1 MAPHRIHVA
10 ILDADIPCQSVYA
23 KRGLYSSQFKTLL
36 QAAATRLNKNDTS
49 DPSSPLSVHVTAFDA
64 VGGSLP
70 PLECLRSTSQNAAEP
85 PASTPPTFSAIDA
98 ILITGSSASAY
109 DPHPWISSL
118 ATFIQTVYKD
128 YPLVKI
134 FGSCFGHQIIAQA
147 LLSSQP
153 AEVGLGLTPSLGGDA
168 NAIANKQATT
178 QTQTQPFHVKHSSK
192 GFEMGIQP
200 ITLNPEFTAHFP
212 PLARAHASN
221 PFRIQLIHGD
231 IVVPTSTE
239 DSEKEEEAKLPA
251 PWMNIGYS
259 ASCQIQG
266 LYLPGRILTYQG
278 HFEFD
283 AWGNAEL
290 MRYFGGRLGWEGS
303 IVGDYIGLIERSLVP
318 GRDDD
323 DDSKAAAE
331 AVVLLFAGW
340 DGNGQVEGHGGATGG
355 PGVVEVDGMLTP
367 PLEMSG

>member
-10 ILDADIPCQSVYA
+10 VLDADIPCQSVYA

-49 DPSSPLSVHVTAFDA
+49 NPSSPLSVHVTAFDA

-70 PLECLRSTSQNAAEP
+70 PLECLRSTSQTAAEP
-85 PASTPPTFSAIDA
+85 LASTPPAFSAIDA
-98 ILITGSSASAY
+98 ILITGSSSSAY

-118 ATFIQTVYKD
+118 ASFIQIVHKD

-147 LLSSQP
+147 LLSAQS
-153 AEVGLGLTPSLGGDA
+153 AGVGLGLVGGDA
-168 NAIANKQATT
+168 NEQAT
-178 QTQTQPFHVKHSSK
+178 TQTQPFHVKHSPK

-212 PLARAHASN
+212 PLARAN

-231 IVVPTSTE
+231 IVVPVSTSTE
-239 DSEKEEEAKLPA
+239 DSDSGKEAKLPA
-251 PWMNIGYS
+251 PWMNIGCS
-259 ASCQIQG
+259 DFCQIQG

-290 MRYFGGRLGWEGS
+290 TRYFGWRFGWEGG
-303 IVGDYIGLIERSLVP
+303 VVRDYIGFIERSVGSGP
-318 GRDDD
+318 DDD

-331 AVVLLFAGW
+331 AVVLLFAGR
-340 DGNGQVEGHGGATGG
+340 DGSGQVGGASGAKGG
-355 PGVVEVDGMLTP
+355 FVEVDGMLTP
-367 PLEMSG
+367 PLEGSG

>member
-1 MAPHRIHVA
+1 MAPHHIHVA
-10 ILDADIPCQSVYA
+10 VLDADIPCQSVYA
-23 KRGLYSSQFKTLL
+23 KRGLYSSQFKNLL

-49 DPSSPLSVHVTAFDA
+49 GSSSPLSVHVTAFDA

-70 PLECLRSTSQNAAEP
+70 PLECLRSTSQTAAEP
-85 PASTPPTFSAIDA
+85 PASTPLAFSAIDA

-118 ATFIQTVYKD
+118 ASFIQIVHKD

-147 LLSSQP
+147 LLSAQP
-153 AEVGLGLTPSLGGDA
+153 AGVGLGLVGGDA
-168 NAIANKQATT
+168 NANANASATATT
-178 QTQTQPFHVKHSSK
+178 QPQPFHVKHSPK

-212 PLARAHASN
+212 PLARAN

-231 IVVPTSTE
+231 IVVPVPTSTE
-239 DSEKEEEAKLPA
+239 DSDSDSGKEAKLPT

-259 ASCQIQG
+259 DFCQIQG

-290 MRYFGGRLGWEGS
+290 TRYFGWRFGWEAG
-303 IVGDYIGLIERSLVP
+303 VVRDYIGFIERSVGSGP
-318 GRDDD
+318 DDD

-331 AVVLLFAGW
+331 AVVLLFAGR
-340 DGNGQVEGHGGATGG
+340 DGSGQVGGAGG
-355 PGVVEVDGMLTP
+355 AKGGVMEVDGMLTP
-367 PLEMSG
+367 PLEGSG